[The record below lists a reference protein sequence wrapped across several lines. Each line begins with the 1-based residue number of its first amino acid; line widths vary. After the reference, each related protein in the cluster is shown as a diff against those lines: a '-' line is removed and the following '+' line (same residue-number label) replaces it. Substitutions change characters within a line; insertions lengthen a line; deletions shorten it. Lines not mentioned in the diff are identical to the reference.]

1 MSHGFPYHARMDRWA
16 VEIGVGLGALTVA
29 RGFRALIAAAVNGV
43 ASEGDCFFRRNR
55 RGRFY
60 GAVRGFTRRSVLA
73 LAKMPLFAD
82 LQFQS
87 FGASLAEA
95 AAGVSVL
102 AQVIAKG
109 L

>member
-1 MSHGFPYHARMDRWA
+1 MVWQ
-16 VEIGVGLGALTVA
+16 VKEIASSVA
-29 RGFRALIAAAVNGV
+29 IAAAGFT
-43 ASEGDCFFRRNR
+43 ALFG
-55 RGRFY
+55 
-60 GAVRGFTRRSVLA
+60 GFTRRSVLA

>member
-43 ASEGDCFFRRNR
+43 AREGDCFFRRNR
-55 RGRFY
+55 CGRFY
-60 GAVRGFTRRSVLA
+60 GAVRGVTRSVLA

-87 FGASLAEA
+87 FWASLAEA

>member
-1 MSHGFPYHARMDRWA
+1 MVWHVKVIASS
-16 VEIGVGLGALTVA
+16 VA
-29 RGFRALIAAAVNGV
+29 IAAA
-43 ASEGDCFFRRNR
+43 
-55 RGRFY
+55 
-60 GAVRGFTRRSVLA
+60 GFTALYALLA

-87 FGASLAEA
+87 FRASLAEA

-102 AQVIAKG
+102 AQVINKG